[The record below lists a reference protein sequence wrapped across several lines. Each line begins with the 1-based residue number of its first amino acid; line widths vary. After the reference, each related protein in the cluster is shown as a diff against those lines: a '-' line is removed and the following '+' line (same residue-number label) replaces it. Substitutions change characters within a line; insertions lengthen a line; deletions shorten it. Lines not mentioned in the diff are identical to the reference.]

1 MRVYGRM
8 AEEVVGRCPVSI
20 EGRRAL
26 DLGSGTGAASRAIL
40 AAGGRPVAVDLAPG
54 MVGLLRASGV
64 DALPVVAD
72 ALDLPFPDR
81 PFGAVVAAFSLNH
94 VTDLPAGLREAVR
107 VTVSGGAVVASGY
120 AESDDHPAKH
130 AVTQA
135 LSEWGWMCPAWYAEV
150 QERAAP
156 GLGSVEAAA
165 AAARAAGLSAEVVPV
180 EVSLDDL
187 APVELVDWRL
197 GMGHTA
203 PFVEGLSPGE
213 QQGLRERALEILGA
227 DPPPLRR
234 SIILLRA
241 VV

>member
-8 AEEVVGRCPVSI
+8 AEEVVQRCPVGL
-20 EGRRAL
+20 EGRRVL

-40 AAGGRPVAVDLAPG
+40 SAGGRPVAADLALG
-54 MVGLLRASGV
+54 MVRLLRATGIH
-64 DALPVVAD
+64 ALPVVAD
-72 ALDLPFPDR
+72 AVDLPFPAGT
-81 PFGAVVAAFSLNH
+81 FGAVVAAFSLNH
-94 VTDLPAGLREAVR
+94 VTDLAAGLREAAR
-107 VTVSGGAVVASGY
+107 VTAPGGAVMASGY

-135 LSEWGWMCPAWYAEV
+135 LTEWGWTLPAWYAEV

-156 GLGSVEAAA
+156 GLGTLEAAA

-180 EVSLDDL
+180 VVSFDDL

-203 PFVEGLSPGE
+203 PFVEG
-213 QQGLRERALEILGA
+213 
-227 DPPPLRR
+227 
-234 SIILLRA
+234 
-241 VV
+241 